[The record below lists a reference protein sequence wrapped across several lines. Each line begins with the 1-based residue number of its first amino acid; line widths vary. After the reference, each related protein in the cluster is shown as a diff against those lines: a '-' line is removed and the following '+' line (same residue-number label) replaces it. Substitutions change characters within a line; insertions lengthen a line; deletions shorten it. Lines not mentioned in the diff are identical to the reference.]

1 MRYKDQGK
9 YADVLY
15 HLIYQNNASEAREW
29 LQQIEI
35 TTAEAM
41 DRLPGKSLPIA
52 TIMNALNKK
61 KLRPLCDGK
70 RGKIWLLD
78 EFSETVWGSMKLV
91 MAEMGALRIMSEW
104 ETFEVFGLCIKE
116 NNGDILLISQ
126 KFDEQLRASG

>member
-1 MRYKDQGK
+1 MRYKEQGK
-9 YADVLY
+9 HADVLY
-15 HLIYQNNASEAREW
+15 HLIYQNNALEAREW
-29 LQQIEI
+29 LQQIEK
-35 TTAEAM
+35 TAAEAM

-52 TIMNALNKK
+52 RIMNALNKK

-78 EFSETVWGSMKLV
+78 EFSEAVWRSMKLV

-126 KFDEQLRASG
+126 KFDERSRASG